1 MLALCNPYRVPTSG
15 KKHRLTLSLASIGSL
30 QYRCPQIIPQGRAR
44 LGDTMKQ
51 ELSFVSHLLD
61 LMAPI
66 GTIKARSMFGGY
78 GLFYQNMMFAIVTEN
93 TLYLKADDVNRP
105 QFVELGLP
113 AFTYARQGRTFVI
126 SYHRVPPT
134 ALEDSQELCRWAESA
149 RAAALRA
156 AAESARTRKK
166 RPRKNSL
173 PEDNPLIGS

>member
-1 MLALCNPYRVPTSG
+1 
-15 KKHRLTLSLASIGSL
+15 
-30 QYRCPQIIPQGRAR
+30 
-44 LGDTMKQ
+44 MKQ
-51 ELSFVSHLLD
+51 ELSYVSHIQDLL
-61 LMAPI
+61 API
-66 GTIKARSMFGGY
+66 GNVHARAMFGGY

-113 AFTYARQGRTFVI
+113 AFTYAKQGRTFVI

-134 ALEDSQELCRWAESA
+134 ALEDSAELCRWAESA

-166 RPRKNSL
+166 RPRKVTAPTIAQTL
-173 PEDNPLIGS
+173 G